1 MNILTKQI
9 EIPDSAI
16 ELLIKLTDAAEMA
29 HNSTVSRHDLID
41 KLLSIDREQV
51 NCMNEKFREWRDELK
66 QTTHDTTRN
75 AGTASWP
82 ERGE

>member
-1 MNILTKQI
+1 MNILNKQI
-9 EIPDSAI
+9 QIPDSAI
-16 ELLIKLTDAAEMA
+16 EQLIKLTDAAEMA

-66 QTTHDTTRN
+66 QTTHDTTGNER
-75 AGTASWP
+75 TASWP
-82 ERGE
+82 QPGE